1 MLMPSAVCLAAHRLV
16 LRARGAR
23 EESQPWAMTSPPS
36 CYMTAPRETAQDG
49 PTKANEIPRYK
60 HQSGDEN

>member
-1 MLMPSAVCLAAHRLV
+1 
-16 LRARGAR
+16 
-23 EESQPWAMTSPPS
+23 MTS

-49 PTKANEIPRYK
+49 VNKANEIARYK